1 MSMHT
6 NDPLRDANKQ
16 KFGEISKADF
26 PGGSYHILRIKL
38 ATELLIREVNSYFQ
52 PSDPGEIRVLELGSS
67 TGYGAGQLATTSGYQ
82 VFASDLELPPLKI
95 AASQGMACVQLDAS
109 HVFPFGEEVFDAV
122 FMGELIEHIFDTEKL
137 LKECHRVLK
146 KKGILVITTPNLAG
160 LKDRIRFIFG
170 RAPSQVSPL
179 HEYWRLHI
187 RPFTFSL
194 LSIVLRATGFNPL
207 RLTSTYVDIGFKHLG
222 MAGLQSRFLARIL
235 PELGSTLIVSAQKRD
250 NTYKKI

>member
-6 NDPLRDANKQ
+6 HNPIREANQ
-16 KFGEISKADF
+16 QRFGDISTVDF

-38 ATELLIREVNSYFQ
+38 ATELLIREVNCYFQ
-52 PSDPGEIRVLELGSS
+52 PSDPGEIKVLELGSS

-95 AASQGMACVQLDAS
+95 AASQGLACVQLDAS
-109 HVFPFGEEVFDAV
+109 HTFPFDDEVFDAV

-137 LKECHRVLK
+137 LRECHRVLK

-160 LKDRIRFIFG
+160 FKDRIRFIFG

-179 HEYWRLHI
+179 HGYWRLHI
-187 RPFTFSL
+187 RPFTFGL
-194 LSIVLRATGFNPL
+194 LSVVLRATGFEPL
-207 RLTSTYVDIGFKHLG
+207 RLVSTYVDIGFRYLG

-235 PELGSTLIVSAQKRD
+235 PGLGSTLIVAAQRSD
-250 NTYKKI
+250 